1 MLLDEAAQDTEGRR
15 ISMSLVEAIG
25 KAQNDYHQSV
35 NRQQK
40 LLESLKEKRSDRL
53 KNQIK
58 ENASI
63 INLVQLWKEEES
75 REKLI
80 KLAELRKQ
88 VVSDEVERLS
98 SMDEVKA
105 RILGLSE
112 DEALSSVEHAFGV
125 YPDDQHNTAKEYIK
139 ELSSRKWSTHFT
151 FSFVRNPWDR
161 IVSWYLWTNRSKFW
175 YDGIPDDDMFPQMSA
190 GHGDSRAYIDHGGHP
205 QVKENWYLN
214 LKPQFLKFLKTI
226 ESTNDMSLYTNIYK
240 NNNKGRWVANQT
252 NWLKNNKGEIDFDF
266 IGRFENLQE
275 DFDKVCDQLDID
287 RRQLVEAKKL
297 NKKPHYSK
305 FYDSKSIEL
314 VRELY
319 QEDIEYF
326 NYEFE
331 DRKRAIA

>member
-1 MLLDEAAQDTEGRR
+1 
-15 ISMSLVEAIG
+15 
-25 KAQNDYHQSV
+25 
-35 NRQQK
+35 
-40 LLESLKEKRSDRL
+40 
-53 KNQIK
+53 
-58 ENASI
+58 
-63 INLVQLWKEEES
+63 
-75 REKLI
+75 
-80 KLAELRKQ
+80 
-88 VVSDEVERLS
+88 
-98 SMDEVKA
+98 
-105 RILGLSE
+105 
-112 DEALSSVEHAFGV
+112 
-125 YPDDQHNTAKEYIK
+125 
-139 ELSSRKWSTHFT
+139 
-151 FSFVRNPWDR
+151 
-161 IVSWYLWTNRSKFW
+161 
-175 YDGIPDDDMFPQMSA
+175 MFPS
-190 GHGDSRAYIDHGGHP
+190 HDHGRHP

-287 RRQLVEAKKL
+287 RRQLAEAKKL

-331 DRKRAIA
+331 DRKKAIA